1 MDDIDEEIF
10 EDAQDWISLDA
21 SLEAGREAVDK
32 FLNNQFNEAREIVEP
47 LSDRSIYHASV
58 YGVIRLFE
66 AMMTF
71 EQKDLEKASTV
82 LSQSCDTINRFRKKT
97 TFKDKLGRI
106 LWNPDYNDYTDMEVH
121 AELCFAEVLL
131 MKALATVL
139 EDETL
144 ASFVK
149 AGLKVRAGYQSFKEC
164 CSILQDRKW
173 DNDQHRKDFEGGV
186 RLGIGT
192 CHLVFSKL
200 PAKITKLLE
209 FIGFSG
215 NRVTGIQELQTV
227 CEDKDGF
234 RQFLACLVLLGHC
247 IWVSSFID
255 EEQCSVELWEEILQE
270 KLAKHPNGAAF
281 LFLKGRFHFV
291 QGEMKTAIYWYKESC
306 KFLEKYPLLCHTY
319 YWELNWA
326 HQYSLDWMG
335 AYHYANLLFEE
346 SKWSK
351 CFYGYLKA
359 AMLCMVQD
367 DLTEKQ
373 KEEQLDLMTNMA
385 KWKKRIAGRSLT
397 VEKFAIHKAE
407 RFINQGHFLVLPSL
421 ELIYLWNGLRIL
433 GQSYSTI
440 EPFYNLVEKAEKK
453 ANSEKNIRNFFLD
466 DISLINLLKGMC
478 LKFMNCPEQAEEC
491 FKFVIHKQGQ
501 LVKDTYLVPYAQCL
515 SN

>member
-1 MDDIDEEIF
+1 MF
-10 EDAQDWISLDA
+10 
-21 SLEAGREAVDK
+21 G
-32 FLNNQFNEAREIVEP
+32 P
-47 LSDRSIYHASV
+47 
-58 YGVIRLFE
+58 
-66 AMMTF
+66 
-71 EQKDLEKASTV
+71 
-82 LSQSCDTINRFRKKT
+82 
-97 TFKDKLGRI
+97 
-106 LWNPDYNDYTDMEVH
+106 
-121 AELCFAEVLL
+121 
-131 MKALATVL
+131 
-139 EDETL
+139 
-144 ASFVK
+144 
-149 AGLKVRAGYQSFKEC
+149 KEC
-164 CSILQDRKW
+164 CNILQGRTNW
-173 DNDQHRKDFEGGV
+173 ETDQHRKDFEGGV

-215 NRVTGIQELQTV
+215 NRVTGIHELKTV

-247 IWVSSFID
+247 IWISSFID

-270 KLAKHPNGAAF
+270 KLAKHPNGASF

-291 QGEMKTAIYWYKESC
+291 QGEMKTAIHWYKEAC
-306 KFLEKYPLLCHTY
+306 NFLEKYPLLCHTY

-359 AMLCMVQD
+359 AMLCMAQD

-373 KEEQLDLMTNMA
+373 KEEQIDLMKNMA
-385 KWKKRIAGRSLT
+385 KWKRRIAGRSLT

-407 RFINQGHFLVLPSL
+407 RFMEQGNFLVLPSL
-421 ELIYLWNGLRIL
+421 ELIYLWNGFRIL

-440 EPFYNLVEKAEKK
+440 EPFYNLVEKAEQR
-453 ANSEKNIRNFFLD
+453 ANSEKNIRKFFLD

-491 FKFVIHKQGQ
+491 FKLVIDQQGQ
-501 LVKDTYLVPYAQCL
+501 LVKDTYLVPYAQYEL
-515 SN
+515 ALKKKSDGQILESLDLLEKAKSDHKRYLHQTRLHLRIQSVQSEINTQIKSSAEND